1 MLFLCCTRVK
11 WADVIRGTVLKI
23 ARNTVFFLG
32 VVFIFLFGFP
42 IVGILSALQLSSWL
56 GCELSAR
63 GASACMLWGWDIGER
78 LYVYVIPMIGSLLAP
93 IALVIGFWDILLAWA
108 ALVVLLHVLWRTS
121 VKKAGSA
128 L

>member
-1 MLFLCCTRVK
+1 
-11 WADVIRGTVLKI
+11 
-23 ARNTVFFLG
+23 
-32 VVFIFLFGFP
+32 
-42 IVGILSALQLSSWL
+42 
-56 GCELSAR
+56 
-63 GASACMLWGWDIGER
+63 MLWGWDIGER

>member
-1 MLFLCCTRVK
+1 MLFLCCTQATL
-11 WADVIRGTVLKI
+11 ADVIRGTLLKI

-32 VVFIFLFGFP
+32 VIFIFLFGFP

-78 LYVYVIPMIGSLLAP
+78 LYVYVIPMIGSLLTP